1 LFLQFPLTQSSGQ
14 YLNLD
19 PRHVSVFP
27 HLPEFYHPQ
36 QLSSLQGIFLTVQ
49 NTDLEP
55 ELNFIPEPVKKL
67 L

>member
-1 LFLQFPLTQSSGQ
+1 MK
-14 YLNLD
+14 
-19 PRHVSVFP
+19 SVFP

-55 ELNFIPEPVKKL
+55 ELNLIPEPVKKVL
-67 L
+67 